1 MEKWICKC
9 GAECTTKFCR
19 QCGSQKPAGVEPAAA
34 SETPSAQTQPVMPV
48 EQPVQSPSVTPVEQP
63 VQRTNATGAQSATT
77 GGSKL
82 KYIIAAVVC
91 VVLAVGGF
99 FGYGYVQEQRYTEQ
113 VNEYIALS
121 EQTMETLEGIKDLT
135 GDVDED
141 ARKVLVEDIKAK
153 SDALKDMQAK
163 IAECKAP
170 KDKTTE
176 QEYIASLIDMQRTS
190 LKKAVDLLSY
200 DKTVIHTQ
208 LKRVNAKEFYDLYKA
223 ADLDCDENI
232 KSLDKATIDTI
243 NGRSIA
249 RIFNYKE
256 LKELL
261 SKYQMD
267 KESNNTRNYT
277 AQLLKYRQ
285 ERVAKNEELRKSGE
299 VVFLVDDVE
308 VDADG
313 KLFIGGNFY
322 NGMSTPVGAIKEMT
336 LDVTFKSGSETI
348 AEIKGKKFIN
358 IGDMFIAPKSYAPHR
373 NFVTGGASNVGDF
386 DNYDVTVSNVVWQPP
401 VEGIGAPPKVNY
413 RKGAK

>member
-19 QCGSQKPAGVEPAAA
+19 QCGSQKPAGVEPAEA
-34 SETPSAQTQPVMPV
+34 SDMSSAQTQ
-48 EQPVQSPSVTPVEQP
+48 SVSPVEQP
-63 VQRTNATGAQSATT
+63 VQRKNATVAQSATT

-99 FGYGYVQEQRYTEQ
+99 LGYGYVQEQRYTEQ

-232 KSLDKATIDTI
+232 KSLDNATIDTL

-261 SKYQMD
+261 TKYQMD
-267 KESNNTRNYT
+267 KTSNNTRNYT
-277 AQLLKYRQ
+277 VQLLKYRQ

-322 NGMSTPVGAIKEMT
+322 NGMSTPVGSIKEMT
-336 LDVTFKSGSETI
+336 IDVTFKSGSETI
-348 AEIKGKKFIN
+348 AEIKGNKFIN
-358 IGDMFIAPKSYAPHR
+358 IGDMFIAPKSYAPHS

-386 DNYDVTVSNVVWQPP
+386 DNYDVAVAEVVWQPP
-401 VEGIGAPPKVNY
+401 FDGIGVPKA
-413 RKGAK
+413 RTSKGVK